1 MAKTAVEAP
10 RTNAWLFDP
19 EQLKLVTDES
29 HHLYDP
35 RIHLPID
42 EAMVKNIMVNG
53 VIEPVIIAKEG
64 MDVIVVDGRQRTKN
78 AIEANKRL
86 TAEGK
91 EPVKVTC
98 IIRRGD
104 DASLF
109 GVLISANEN
118 RQDDTPLGKADKL
131 SRYLAMGR
139 TEEQAAIAFGVS
151 AVTIKTWLAMLT
163 LSDKVKQAVDG
174 GVISATAAVKLSNL
188 SRPEQET
195 ALNFLIESGSKTSGR
210 NVEKVK
216 NGNRPSIAKMKSRND
231 VERKLLEEGL
241 HKEFIAA
248 LKWVLSEVTTDKAS
262 A

>member
-64 MDVIVVDGRQRTKN
+64 LDVIVVDGRQRTKN

-91 EPVKVTC
+91 ESVKVTC

-118 RQDDTPLGKADKL
+118 RQNDSPLGKADKL
-131 SRYLAMGR
+131 ARYLSMGR

-151 AVTIKTWLAMLT
+151 AVTIKTWLAMLS
-163 LSDKVKQAVDG
+163 LSDTIKQAVDA
-174 GVISATAAVKLSNL
+174 GVISATAAVKLADL
-188 SRPEQET
+188 PRIEQET
-195 ALNFLIESGSKTSGR
+195 ALNSLVESGSKTSGR
-210 NVEKVK
+210 NVEKIK
-216 NGNRPSIAKMKSRND
+216 NGSCPSIAKMKSRSA
-231 VERKLLEEGL
+231 VEKKLLEKDM
-241 HKEFIAA
+241 HTEFVAA
-248 LKWVLSEVTTDKAS
+248 LKWVLSCADEAG
-262 A
+262 AL

>member
-19 EQLKLVTDES
+19 EHLRLVMDEK
-29 HHLYDP
+29 HPLYDP
-35 RIHLPID
+35 RVHLPTD
-42 EAMVKNIMVNG
+42 EAMIRNIMVNG

-64 MDVIVVDGRQRTKN
+64 QDVVVVDGRQRTKN

-151 AVTIKTWLAMLT
+151 TVTIKTWLVMLT

-174 GVISATAAVKLSNL
+174 GVISATAAVKLADL
-188 SRPEQET
+188 PRPEQET
-195 ALNFLIESGSKTSGR
+195 ALNSLIESGGRTSGR

-216 NGNRPSIAKMKSRND
+216 NGNRPSLAKMKSRKA
-231 VERKLLEEGL
+231 VELKLAEEGL
-241 HKEFIAA
+241 HTEFIAA
-248 LKWVLSEVTTDKAS
+248 LKWVLGLR
-262 A
+262 

>member
-64 MDVIVVDGRQRTKN
+64 QDVIVVDGRQRTKN

-109 GVLISANEN
+109 GVLI
-118 RQDDTPLGKADKL
+118 RG
-131 SRYLAMGR
+131 
-139 TEEQAAIAFGVS
+139 
-151 AVTIKTWLAMLT
+151 
-163 LSDKVKQAVDG
+163 
-174 GVISATAAVKLSNL
+174 
-188 SRPEQET
+188 
-195 ALNFLIESGSKTSGR
+195 
-210 NVEKVK
+210 
-216 NGNRPSIAKMKSRND
+216 
-231 VERKLLEEGL
+231 
-241 HKEFIAA
+241 
-248 LKWVLSEVTTDKAS
+248 
-262 A
+262 

>member
-19 EQLKLVTDES
+19 EQLKLVTDEN
-29 HHLYDP
+29 HPLYDP
-35 RIHLPID
+35 RIHLPTD
-42 EAMVKNIMVNG
+42 EAMIRNIMVNG
-53 VIEPVIIAKEG
+53 VIEPVIVAKEG
-64 MDVIVVDGRQRTKN
+64 QEVVVVDGRQRTKN

-118 RQDDTPLGKADKL
+118 RQDDTPLGKAEKL
-131 SRYLAMGR
+131 ARYMAMGR
-139 TEEQAAIAFGVS
+139 TEDQAAIAFGVS
-151 AVTIKTWLAMLT
+151 IVTIKTWLAMLT
-163 LSDKVKQAVDG
+163 LSEKVRQAVDE
-174 GVISATAAVKLSNL
+174 GVISATAAVKLVDL
-188 SRPEQET
+188 PRPEQET
-195 ALNFLIESGSKTSGR
+195 ALNSLVESGSKTSGR

-216 NGNRPSIAKMKSRND
+216 NGNRPAIAKMKSRKD
-231 VERKLLEEGL
+231 IEKKLAEGL
-241 HKEFIAA
+241 PSGWTASDALRWILGEF
-248 LKWVLSEVTTDKAS
+248 EG
-262 A
+262 